1 MRVPW
6 PRANVGMVDAAPMR
20 GATDELGEVKF
31 RLESG
36 SEVVLKA
43 WRGSD
48 FAAAGPPYFDRCEPA
63 RTHQKPADGMVA
75 VGEVTDESGA
85 TSSEFEPF

>member
-1 MRVPW
+1 
-6 PRANVGMVDAAPMR
+6 
-20 GATDELGEVKF
+20 
-31 RLESG
+31 
-36 SEVVLKA
+36 VVLKA